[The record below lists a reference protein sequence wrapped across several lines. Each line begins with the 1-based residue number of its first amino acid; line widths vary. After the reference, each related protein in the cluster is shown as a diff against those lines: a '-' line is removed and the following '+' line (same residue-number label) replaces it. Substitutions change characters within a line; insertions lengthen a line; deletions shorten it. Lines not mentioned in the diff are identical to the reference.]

1 MHGPI
6 WFPVKSIANLRV
18 LILNWWTILEFRIL
32 NWNKPFSLCLLYLV
46 LVKCS
51 EFMGGGYVGCVIFLL
66 TLCFHFNNSR
76 FLMKQ
81 SPSAQPVLRIL
92 MHLFAGYVV
101 SQVTTQWHLC
111 LVFLIYFFFLQ
122 KNWWWLIKVLPCF
135 SASLPKLWRY
145 FLWQVHPRKN
155 CSYSWAECSCCQG
168 LWPLHGKTTTLQ
180 F

>member
-6 WFPVKSIANLRV
+6 RFPVKSIANLRV

-92 MHLFAGYVV
+92 MHLCAGYVV

-111 LVFLIYFFFLQ
+111 LVFLIYIFFLT
-122 KNWWWLIKVLPCF
+122 KKLMMVDKGSALVF
-135 SASLPKLWRY
+135 SITAEIVEIFFVTSAPKEEL
-145 FLWQVHPRKN
+145 L
-155 CSYSWAECSCCQG
+155 
-168 LWPLHGKTTTLQ
+168 LQ
-180 F
+180 LSRMLLLSGFVTVAW